1 MKTIIYYSQHCVPPT
16 SLLQMYLFEHR
27 IFSLKVANRKNV
39 IPMHF
44 LQDQAEH
51 VTEIVAAAVKNKI
64 TRARLL
70 LELRTRLLEGLALQT
85 DGTNAD
91 QLRGNMNKQYPQPR
105 FRVKSDGKHTCLI
118 PEANGMRGSN
128 SIWLHAVDT
137 PVYVKTASA
146 KAMLGVCLRTHG
158 RFGKLKE

>member
-1 MKTIIYYSQHCVPPT
+1 MKTIYYSRHCVPPT
-16 SLLQMYLFEHR
+16 SLLQIYIFEHR
-27 IFSLKVANRKNV
+27 TFSLKVANRKNV

-70 LELRTRLLEGLALQT
+70 LELSTRLLEGLALQT

-91 QLRGNMNKQYPQPR
+91 QLRGNMMNNAISPDFLSK
-105 FRVKSDGKHTCLI
+105 V
-118 PEANGMRGSN
+118 
-128 SIWLHAVDT
+128 
-137 PVYVKTASA
+137 TASTRA
-146 KAMLGVCLRTHG
+146 
-158 RFGKLKE
+158 